1 MVGSDSD
8 RNSRDYAE
16 IMSGAD
22 PEAQQADELDDD
34 AGGDADR
41 GDLALQSLM
50 LVWTYIYICRERERE
65 RESKEGEQVVHPC
78 G

>member
-1 MVGSDSD
+1 MGGSDSD
-8 RNSRDYAE
+8 RNSRDYTE

-22 PEAQQADELDDD
+22 SEAQQADELDDD

-50 LVWTYIYICRERERE
+50 LVWTYIYRERERAK
-65 RESKEGEQVVHPC
+65 RANR
-78 G
+78 